1 MEIFLN
7 EIPEEGLLRAGQFP
21 VSLFD
26 LKKDDP
32 IRPVGPVEYDV
43 RINRFDDLIVF
54 TGSLKAPFQLQ
65 CSTCLEYVEFLAN
78 YPEWTS
84 DLDIEKRQRSFD
96 LAQQIREDFLL
107 ELPASPF
114 CEDLVEGRICPK
126 ANLLE
131 EVEEAQEA
139 EPEEQGNPDLWNA
152 LDDLPSGEE

>member
-65 CSTCLEYVEFLAN
+65 CSTCLEYVDK
-78 YPEWTS
+78 T
-84 DLDIEKRQRSFD
+84 
-96 LAQQIREDFLL
+96 
-107 ELPASPF
+107 AS
-114 CEDLVEGRICPK
+114 
-126 ANLLE
+126 
-131 EVEEAQEA
+131 
-139 EPEEQGNPDLWNA
+139 
-152 LDDLPSGEE
+152 